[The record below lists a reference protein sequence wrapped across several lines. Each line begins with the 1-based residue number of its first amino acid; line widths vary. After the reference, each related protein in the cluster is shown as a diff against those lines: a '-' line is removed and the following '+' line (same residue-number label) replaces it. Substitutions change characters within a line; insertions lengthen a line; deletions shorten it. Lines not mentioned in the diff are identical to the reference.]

1 MVMAEILI
9 PTRATRVSSLFADT
23 AVQLQHA
30 NNVNRNIVADIMPAY
45 KPYLLSVGINDT
57 RFHQQ
62 MCTIP
67 EEELTVIAETAQHY
81 GDMTV
86 PIAELVENEIIPFLH
101 NYQDFG
107 LPASSAVIGAMSE
120 QATGLHKALAKYQ
133 AALVDLHN
141 TSKTQ
146 QQQSGARAKSAYNP
160 VIKQKVARV
169 KLAHAELN
177 GMFKH
182 QLERYAA
189 IHKSSKVQSVL
200 SDVNNWINIARDGK
214 DMRGSSRGSLRTAQ
228 SLTISS
234 SKQVST
240 LSNYAKHA
248 RLGGSALIVVDA
260 GLRVNKVR
268 SARAKG
274 QDANRVAVT
283 EGAGFV
289 ASTTAG
295 ILTAKLTV
303 GLGIALSVTPL
314 GLFVLIGVGLTTG
327 YIASTTMD
335 SAAKQLAGNGYDLIT
350 GNR

>member
-1 MVMAEILI
+1 MAEILL
-9 PTRATRVSSLFADT
+9 PTRATRVSSLIPDDAPQRQRID
-23 AVQLQHA
+23 
-30 NNVNRNIVADIMPAY
+30 NVNRNFVADILPAY
-45 KPYLLSVGINDT
+45 KPYLLSDGIHDA

-67 EEELTVIAETAQHY
+67 EDDLTVIAETAQHY
-81 GDMTV
+81 GDMTI
-86 PIAELVENEIIPFLH
+86 PIAELVENEIVPFLR
-101 NYQDFG
+101 NYQDYG

-120 QATGLHKALAKYQ
+120 QSTGLHKALAKYQ
-133 AALVDLHN
+133 AALIDLHN

-146 QQQSGARAKSAYNP
+146 QLQSGARAKGAYSP
-160 VIKQKVARV
+160 VIKQKAARV

-177 GMFKH
+177 AMFKH

-189 IHKSSKVQSVL
+189 VHKSSKMQSVL
-200 SDVNNWINIARDGK
+200 SDVNKGINIARDGK
-214 DMRGSSRGSLRTAQ
+214 DMRGSSKGSLRTAQ
-228 SLTISS
+228 SLSITN

-274 QDANRVAVT
+274 QDANRVAIT

-314 GLFVLIGVGLTTG
+314 GLVVLIGIGLTAG
-327 YIASTTMD
+327 YIASTAMD
-335 SAAKQLAGNGYDLIT
+335 NTAKQLAGNGYDLIT